1 MEDKTK
7 NIVITIGFV
16 AILTVLFWTN
26 ILKQNQEISIIE
38 RRKLAQFPKITLEKL
53 MNGEVSSKIEK
64 YTVDQFIGRDT
75 FRSVKSFFSMNLLRQ
90 KDNNGLFEKD
100 GAIYKIEYPLK
111 EKNLNQSLDK
121 INEIYE
127 KYLQGMP
134 VYYAIIPDK
143 NYYLKG
149 DEHLKMD
156 YDKLKQIALCKLQH
170 MKYIDIWEDLELT
183 DYYRTD
189 LHWRQE
195 NLQKVV
201 KKIQTNMKIESIK
214 ELNDMTV
221 NIGEFYGTYYGQLGV
236 KVSPDEMYI
245 LINDVIENCK
255 TYNYETE
262 KVGKIYDKN
271 DSRDKYDIYLSG
283 ATPLICIENPNANN
297 SKELLIFRDSY
308 ASSLAPLLV
317 KNYRKITLID
327 LRYISST
334 LLDKYIQFDHQD
346 VLFLYST
353 LVLNQNVLK

>member
-16 AILTVLFWTN
+16 AILTILFWAN
-26 ILKQNQEISIIE
+26 ILKQNQEISITE
-38 RRKLAQFPKITLEKL
+38 RRKLAQFPEITLKKL
-53 MNGEVSSKIEK
+53 INGEVSNKIEK

-90 KDNNGLFEKD
+90 KDNNELFEKD

-111 EKNLNQSLDK
+111 EQNLNQSLDK

-170 MKYIDIWEDLELT
+170 MKYIDIWDDLELT

-214 ELNDMTV
+214 ELNDIPV

-236 KVSPDEMYI
+236 KVNPDEMYI

-255 TYNYETE
+255 TYNYETK
-262 KVGKIYDKN
+262 KVGNIYDKN

-317 KNYRKITLID
+317 QNYRKITLID

-334 LLDKYIQFDHQD
+334 LLDNYIEFDHQD

>member
-16 AILTVLFWTN
+16 AILTILFWAN
-26 ILKQNQEISIIE
+26 ILKQNQEISITE
-38 RRKLAQFPKITLEKL
+38 RRKLAQFPEITLKKL
-53 MNGEVSSKIEK
+53 INGEVSNKIEK

-90 KDNNGLFEKD
+90 KDNNELFEKD

-111 EKNLNQSLDK
+111 EQNLNQSLDK

-170 MKYIDIWEDLELT
+170 MKYIDIWDDLELT

-214 ELNDMTV
+214 ELNDIPV

-236 KVSPDEMYI
+236 KVNPDEMYI

-255 TYNYETE
+255 TYNYETK
-262 KVGKIYDKN
+262 KVGNIYDKN

-317 KNYRKITLID
+317 QNYRKITLID

-334 LLDKYIQFDHQD
+334 LLDNYIKFDHQD

>member
-1 MEDKTK
+1 MEDRTK

-16 AILTVLFWTN
+16 AILTILFWAN
-26 ILKQNQEISIIE
+26 ILKQNQEISITE
-38 RRKLAQFPKITLEKL
+38 RRKLAQFPEITLKKL
-53 MNGEVSSKIEK
+53 INGEVSNKIEK

-90 KDNNGLFEKD
+90 KDNNELFEKD

-111 EKNLNQSLDK
+111 EQNLNQSLDK

-214 ELNDMTV
+214 ELNDIPV

-236 KVSPDEMYI
+236 KVNPDEMYI

-255 TYNYETE
+255 TYNYETK
-262 KVGKIYDKN
+262 KVGNIYDKN

-317 KNYRKITLID
+317 QNYRKITLID

-334 LLDKYIQFDHQD
+334 LLDNYIEFDHQD